1 MNGGKETMQ
10 AEKEWRINRIRIAME
25 KAEIDGLLSFA
36 PGWRRE
42 NVRYLT
48 GSALRGSFV
57 LSYLPFAGEPAAFT
71 VMAQDEHAI
80 KEYGW
85 VKDVRPFNLQ
95 NCGEVVQRLKE
106 GGTLKRL
113 GIAHIELMPILF
125 LEAIKK
131 ALPNIEVVSAT
142 KLMNQVRI
150 VKSEWELEQI
160 RRAGV
165 VCSAGWEAFVR
176 ALTPNVM
183 EYEIIAE
190 VEAELKRLG
199 AEDNF
204 MLIASGGTEVKGM
217 TPPGKRRLQIGDM
230 VRTEL
235 TPQLNGYY
243 AQICRSAVLGEP
255 NEGQKKSFALFKEA
269 TEAGL
274 SAVRAGV
281 TAHDI
286 ACAENDVFRKY
297 GYGEYCTSQYT
308 RVRGHGH
315 GLHPDEVPAILEGD
329 HTILEENSVII
340 VHPNTYTP
348 LAGYH
353 VLGDPVVVKK
363 DGYESLLTTERVL
376 FTASV

>member
-1 MNGGKETMQ
+1 MQ
-10 AEKEWRINRIRIAME
+10 TELTWRMNRIRRAMADE
-25 KAEIDGLLSFA
+25 EIEGLICYGT
-36 PGWRRE
+36 GWRKE

-48 GSALRGSFV
+48 GSALRGSFPIA
-57 LSYLPFAGEPAAFT
+57 YIPTIGETTAFAGNG
-71 VMAQDEHAI
+71 QDLQAI
-80 KEYGW
+80 IDYGW
-85 VKDVRPFNLQ
+85 IEDVRTLTLPSCRELII
-95 NCGEVVQRLKE
+95 RLGE
-106 GGTLKRL
+106 GGRLGKL
-113 GIAHIELMPILF
+113 GIAHLELMPKLF
-125 LEAIKK
+125 LDTIRKS
-131 ALPNIEVVSAT
+131 LPNTEVVSAT
-142 KLMNQVRI
+142 GLMNKVRL

-160 RRAGV
+160 KRAGII
-165 VCSAGWEAFVR
+165 CSAGWEAFVG
-176 ALTPNVM
+176 ALKPGVM
-183 EYEIIAE
+183 EYEIVAK

-204 MLIASGGTEVKGM
+204 MLIASGGTEVMGM
-217 TPPGKRRLQIGDM
+217 TPPGNRRLQLGDM

-235 TPQLNGYY
+235 TPQLNGYW

-255 NEGQKKSFALFKEA
+255 SEGQKKSFALFKEA

-274 SAVRAGV
+274 AVVKAGV
-281 TAHDI
+281 TAHEI

-315 GLHPDEVPAILEGD
+315 GLHADEVPAIVEGN
-329 HTILEENSVII
+329 HTVLEENAVII
-340 VHPNTYTP
+340 VHPNTFTP

-363 DGYESLLTTERVL
+363 EGYESLLTTERVL